1 MWWIFFLSSRR
12 RHTRCALVT
21 GVQTCALPISRR
33 ALVVGG
39 AQAAVGAALAA
50 RMTYISVIGNDRYV
64 LESES
69 NRVNL
74 TLVPP
79 RRGWIVDRHGQV
91 LANNRVSLRIDL
103 IPDRLH
109 NKELVLGQLQTLLR
123 LDVDAMERINRDLK
137 AASGFKPVDREST
150 RLTPGPSSAY
160 RM

>member
-1 MWWIFFLSSRR
+1 MPKKKSP
-12 RHTRCALVT
+12 
-21 GVQTCALPISRR
+21 PITEAWRGITFTRR

-50 RMTYISVIGNDRYV
+50 RMTYISVIDNDRYV

-79 RRGWIVDRHGQV
+79 RRGWIVDRHGKA

-103 IPDRLH
+103 IRSEEH
-109 NKELVLGQLQTLLR
+109 TSELQPLMRT
-123 LDVDAMERINRDLK
+123 
-137 AASGFKPVDREST
+137 S
-150 RLTPGPSSAY
+150 Y
-160 RM
+160 